1 MKKLMLFSHVCNAAS
16 ITGAEKL
23 LLFLAKRL
31 SVLYECILVVPN
43 EGRLSQLARDLGART
58 LVRDIPLLYSMYT
71 PHEHLR
77 QEVDNL
83 IDSTSVKHTVQLLA
97 EEQPDQIFVNTCVHI
112 IPSIAAKSLGIPVVW
127 QITEVIRDNGCRGI
141 TASLIDLYSDLIIGI
156 SEASIQPFHALSAE
170 KLCLL
175 YPSWNE
181 EDFHPASWEKQR
193 KQKRR
198 QWGVAPEEKL
208 IGYISSYLIAE
219 KGPHHFIESAA
230 ELGRD
235 FRHIRFVLIGDKAD
249 RDFYRSLERLVQESG
264 CAERFKFVDHV
275 SNVEAAYSAMDI
287 VVIPSIQCEGF
298 GLTAM
303 EGMIVG
309 RPVVAYAS
317 GGLEEILR
325 HTGNERYLAAAGN
338 RGELTA
344 KIAQLLE
351 EPGRIETIGKD
362 NRRRIEASFG
372 REAYESRLQQV
383 IERMNQLSRSVIP
396 LPEHSEAVSQQNG
409 TSVRSPEERLPEPEQ
424 PRGRRSSLQTQRSR
438 RRRLVLRSRSRIRS
452 RSKPRGKPRGKL
464 GGISRSRPRVKTGGF
479 SRSRPRVKSGGISR
493 SRPRSRS
500 RNGTASRFSSK
511 ARSISRSRS
520 HGTPAGRSRSKSR
533 RVA

>member
-1 MKKLMLFSHVCNAAS
+1 MGDHHMKKLMLFSHVCNAAS

-83 IDSTSVKHTVQLLA
+83 IDSTPVKHTVQLLA

-127 QITEVIRDNGCRGI
+127 QITEVIRDNGYRGI

-170 KLCLL
+170 KLSLL

-198 QWGVAPEEKL
+198 QWGIAPEEKL
-208 IGYISSYLIAE
+208 IGYISSYLITE

-372 REAYESRLQQV
+372 REAYESRLQQI
-383 IERMNQLSRSVIP
+383 IERMNQLSGSVIP

-409 TSVRSPEERLPEPEQ
+409 TSVRNAEERLPGPEQ

-438 RRRLVLRSRSRIRS
+438 RRRLALRSRSR
-452 RSKPRGKPRGKL
+452 SKPHGKL
-464 GGISRSRPRVKTGGF
+464 GGISRSRPRVKPGGF
-479 SRSRPRVKSGGISR
+479 SR

-520 HGTPAGRSRSKSR
+520 HSTPAGRSRSKSR